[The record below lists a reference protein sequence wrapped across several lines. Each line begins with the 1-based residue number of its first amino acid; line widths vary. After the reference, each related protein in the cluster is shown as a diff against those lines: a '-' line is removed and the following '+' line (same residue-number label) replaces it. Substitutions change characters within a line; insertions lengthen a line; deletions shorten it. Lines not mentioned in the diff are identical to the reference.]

1 MILMED
7 ILKVVNQRL
16 FSNLEDLKVQRA
28 RWRENKKRVVF
39 TNGCFDLLHLGH
51 LAYLSQAR
59 SLGDILIVGL
69 NSDSS
74 VRKIKGTQRPVKAQ
88 DERSL
93 HLAALSF
100 VDAVIVFEEE
110 TPAELI
116 AALEPDIL
124 VKGGDYR
131 PDEVVGKD
139 LVESLGGQVT
149 ILPFVSGYST
159 TNLIQKIQSL

>member
-1 MILMED
+1 MED
-7 ILKVVNQRL
+7 LLEIVSKSLYSDLQDMKKIRVHWQE
-16 FSNLEDLKVQRA
+16 SN
-28 RWRENKKRVVF
+28 KRVVF

-59 SLGDILIVGL
+59 NLGDILIVGL

-74 VRKIKGTQRPVKAQ
+74 VKKLKGPHRPIKTQE
-88 DERSL
+88 ERRL

-100 VDAVIVFEEE
+100 VDAVIIFEEE

-116 AALEPDIL
+116 TALQPDIL

-131 PDEVVGKD
+131 PEEVVGRET
-139 LVESLGGQVT
+139 VEMAGGQVI

-159 TNLIQKIQSL
+159 TKLIQKIQAS